1 MKRKTFLFS
10 CFVLLFFSQFL
21 MLSGEDALDLSAGK
35 RSDYLVY
42 AISASPEGKFNPLI
56 ENTQYDEYV
65 NKLVFASLLRL
76 NSKISLEP
84 SLAEKYKLSKDG
96 KTLTFILRKGLTFH
110 DGMPLTGKDV
120 KFTFESLAHPD
131 YQGEFQSY
139 VSSIKGYEDFVKGVA
154 QEISGIK
161 LKDDRTIEI
170 TFNEPYAPALVNL
183 GTLGI
188 LPHHIWKNVPKKE
201 WTENMEVLSKPI
213 GAGPYKLVTFANGSY
228 VKFMAFDKYYGG
240 KPKTPNFILKVANEA
255 TVQAELLQGSVDIA
269 DISSIK
275 NADAKTLMAK
285 GVKVLHYP
293 NSKVQYMGFN
303 LRNENLDINVRTA
316 IAYGIDRDAIVKNLI
331 EGNGVIIDTPM
342 VPSLWSYPKKG
353 LVHYTFNIAKASE
366 YLKKAGYMD
375 SDGDG
380 FVEKDGKKLTLTLTV
395 PKGDRIRE
403 LTGPII
409 QANLKKIGIDIV
421 LEPMDF
427 NATMQKVVGNH
438 EFELYLMGNTLVSDP
453 DPTAYW
459 YSTQATDEKGKFGW
473 NIAAFRSK
481 KADELMDKNRTE
493 TNQSKRKAILQEF
506 GVLLNKEL
514 PWIPLYA
521 ADIVRAYR
529 SSVKG
534 YAPNTFVDFYNVEKW
549 EVK

>member
-1 MKRKTFLFS
+1 MKRKAFLFS
-10 CFVLLFFSQFL
+10 CISFLLFSHFVLLT
-21 MLSGEDALDLSAGK
+21 GEGFDISKGK
-35 RSDYLVY
+35 RSDYLIY
-42 AISASPEGKFNPLI
+42 AINTSPEGKFNPLI

-65 NKLVFASLLRL
+65 NKLVYASLLRL
-76 NSKISLEP
+76 NSKLGLEP
-84 SLAEKYKLSKDG
+84 YLAEKHKLSKDG

-110 DGMPLTGKDV
+110 DGMPLTTKDV

-139 VSSIKGYEDFVKGVA
+139 VQSIKGCEAFSKGEA
-154 QEISGIK
+154 KEISGIVC
-161 LKDDRTIEI
+161 KDDRTLELN
-170 TFNEPYAPALVNL
+170 FSSPYAPALINL

-188 LPHHIWKNVPKKE
+188 LPEHIWKDVAKKE
-201 WTENMEVLSKPI
+201 WTEKMEVLSKPI
-213 GAGPYKLVTFANGSY
+213 GAGPYKLETFVNGSY
-228 VKFMAFDKYYGG
+228 ARFIAFDKYYSG
-240 KPKTPNFILKVANEA
+240 KPKTATFIFKVVNEA

-269 DISSIK
+269 DVSSIK
-275 NADAKTLMAK
+275 NKDASLLIAK
-285 GVKVLHYP
+285 GIKVIHYP

-303 LRNENLDINVRTA
+303 LRDERLNLNVRTA
-316 IAYGIDRDAIVKNLI
+316 IAYGIDRDAIVKGLI

-342 VPSLWSYPKKG
+342 VPSLWSYPQKG
-353 LVHYTFNIAKASE
+353 LVHYAFDATKASE
-366 YLKKAGYMD
+366 YLKKAGYAD
-375 SDGDG
+375 TDGDG
-380 FVEKDGKKLTLTLTV
+380 FVEKDGKKLTFTLTV

-409 QANLKKIGIDIV
+409 QANLKKIGIEIE
-421 LEPMDF
+421 LEQMDF

-438 EFELYLMGNTLVSDP
+438 EFELYLMGNTLDADP

-481 KADELMDKNRTE
+481 KADELMDKNRSE
-493 TNQSKRKAILQEF
+493 TNMNKRKAILNEF
-506 GVLLNKEL
+506 GILLNKEL

-529 SSVKG
+529 SEVKG

>member
-1 MKRKTFLFS
+1 MKRKSFLLS
-10 CFVLLFFSQFL
+10 CLFALFFAQLFWL
-21 MLSGEDALDLSAGK
+21 GADEGLDLSMGK

-42 AISASPEGKFNPLI
+42 AINTSPEGKFNPLI

-65 NKLVFASLLRL
+65 NKLVYASLLRL
-76 NSKISLEP
+76 NSKIELEP
-84 SLAEKYKLSKDG
+84 ALAQKYKLSKDG
-96 KTLTFILRKGLTFH
+96 KTLTFTLRKGLTFH

-131 YQGEFQSY
+131 YQGEFQGY
-139 VSSIKGYEDFVKGVA
+139 VQSIKGCEEFTKGVA
-154 QEISGIK
+154 NEISGIVV
-161 LKDDRTIEI
+161 KDDRTIEI
-170 TFNEPYAPALVNL
+170 NFSKPYAPALVNL

-188 LPHHIWKNVPKKE
+188 LPEHIWKNVPKKD

-213 GAGPYKLVTFANGSY
+213 GAGPYKLANFANGSY
-228 VKFMAFDKYYGG
+228 VKLVAFDKYYGG
-240 KPKTPNFILKVANEA
+240 KPKTPNFVLKVVNEA

-275 NADAKTLMAK
+275 NADAKNLMAK
-285 GVKVLHYP
+285 GVQVLHYP

-303 LRNENLDINVRTA
+303 LRDAKLDINVRTA
-316 IAYGIDRDAIVKNLI
+316 IAYGIDRDAIVKSLI
-331 EGNGVIIDTPM
+331 EGNGVVIDTPM
-342 VPSLWSYPKKG
+342 VPSLWSYPKTG
-353 LVHYTFNIAKASE
+353 LVHYTFDVAKAME
-366 YLKKAGYMD
+366 YLKKAGYSD

-380 FVEKDGKKLTLTLTV
+380 IVEKDGNKLTLTLTV

-409 QANLKKIGIDIV
+409 QANLKKIGVEIV
-421 LEPMDF
+421 LENMDF

-438 EFELYLMGNTLVSDP
+438 EFELYLMGNTLDADP

-481 KADELMDKNRTE
+481 KADELMDKNCE
-493 TNQSKRKAILQEF
+493 EVNMAKRKAILQEF
-506 GVLLNKEL
+506 GMLLNTEL
-514 PWIPLYA
+514 PWVPLYA

-529 SSVKG
+529 SAVKG